1 MTAYWH
7 GLDGILATTSGSAA
21 SIVVEHSASNQ
32 NAGSGIN
39 ATGAEAYV

>member
-32 NAGSGIN
+32 TPA
-39 ATGAEAYV
+39 AVLMRQGAEAYV